1 MMMQQ
6 RHHFSRGGF
15 TFVEVLAAL
24 FFLALVVPA
33 MLGGLTIANRAAS
46 MSERRAAAGELAE
59 NKLNELLLE
68 TADNASSAAATRG
81 DFGADRPGYRWEM
94 SSASWDADATNK
106 MTVLTVEVFFKV
118 QGREYS
124 VQLSSLLNPA
134 SGGTQSG
141 SGTLP

>member
-1 MMMQQ
+1 
-6 RHHFSRGGF
+6 
-15 TFVEVLAAL
+15 
-24 FFLALVVPA
+24 
-33 MLGGLTIANRAAS
+33 
-46 MSERRAAAGELAE
+46 
-59 NKLNELLLE
+59 
-68 TADNASSAAATRG
+68 
-81 DFGADRPGYRWEM
+81 
-94 SSASWDADATNK
+94 ASWDADATNK